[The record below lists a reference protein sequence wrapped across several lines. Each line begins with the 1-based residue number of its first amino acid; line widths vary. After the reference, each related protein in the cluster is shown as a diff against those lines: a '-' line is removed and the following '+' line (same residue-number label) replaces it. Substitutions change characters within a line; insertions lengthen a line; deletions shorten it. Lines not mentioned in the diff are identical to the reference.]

1 MKIATR
7 IVTVLLLSIVALSLS
22 LTAFAEVGKFVQSPS
37 ANEAPSVVNSSSED
51 HKCDESLIVTAY
63 ADRSE
68 LSEEARAKI
77 EKAYQKINGVKNLT
91 SVCGALKELAAK
103 LGIPTANLAVSD
115 LFDLRDKHT
124 DVEKA
129 RFEVSLKAETLENF
143 VGLLHFVDGKW
154 VLVEDA
160 EVSEDKNGDLILT
173 FTTEGLSP
181 FAVVVDTG
189 EEAPINDN
197 TGLIVALVIIS
208 VAEAAALITILVK
221 YLISKKTA

>member
-7 IVTVLLLSIVALSLS
+7 ILTILVLSIVALSLS

-37 ANEAPSVVNSSSED
+37 VNEAPSVENSSSED
-51 HKCDESLIVTAY
+51 HKCDEGLIVTSY
-63 ADRSE
+63 ADRAD
-68 LSEEARAKI
+68 LSEEAKAKI

-91 SVCGALKELAAK
+91 SVCGALKELAAEK
-103 LGIPTANLAVSD
+103 GIPTANLAVSD
-115 LFDLRDKHT
+115 LFDLSDKHT

-129 RFEVSLKAETLENF
+129 RFEVSLKAETLESF
-143 VGLLHFVDGKW
+143 VALLHFVDGKW

-160 EVSEDKNGDLILT
+160 AVSENEAGDSILT
-173 FTTEGLSP
+173 FTTDGLSP

-208 VAEAAALITILVK
+208 VAEAAALVTILIK